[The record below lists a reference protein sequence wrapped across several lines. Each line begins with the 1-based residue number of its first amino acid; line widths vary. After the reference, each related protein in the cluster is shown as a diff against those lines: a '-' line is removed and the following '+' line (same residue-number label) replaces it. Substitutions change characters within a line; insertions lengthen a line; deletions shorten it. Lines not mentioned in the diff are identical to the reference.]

1 MIHKVRV
8 ATSKNLKVPTRHG
21 RRILIFLINIKG
33 LICNNSEDSEILH
46 VAPDGF
52 DFFTGKDYFL
62 QMTKRILVVEDD
74 TSIRELLVEL
84 LESEG
89 YQVASAINGLEGL
102 KYLQSNGN
110 PDLILIDLMM
120 PVMDGYSFR
129 TEQLKNTNWSKIPTV
144 VMSAEANAKE
154 KMKNFHI
161 TAFLSKPVELDTI
174 LKTVSRYS

>member
-1 MIHKVRV
+1 
-8 ATSKNLKVPTRHG
+8 
-21 RRILIFLINIKG
+21 
-33 LICNNSEDSEILH
+33 
-46 VAPDGF
+46 
-52 DFFTGKDYFL
+52 
-62 QMTKRILVVEDD
+62 MTKRILVVEDD

-89 YQVASAINGLEGL
+89 YEVASAVNGLDGL
-102 KYLQSNGN
+102 KHLQAKPN

-129 TEQLKNTNWSKIPTV
+129 TEQLKHQDWAKIPTV

-154 KMKNFHI
+154 KMRNFNI

-174 LKTVSRYS
+174 LNTVARYT

>member
-1 MIHKVRV
+1 
-8 ATSKNLKVPTRHG
+8 
-21 RRILIFLINIKG
+21 
-33 LICNNSEDSEILH
+33 
-46 VAPDGF
+46 
-52 DFFTGKDYFL
+52 
-62 QMTKRILVVEDD
+62 MTKRILVVEDD

-89 YQVASAINGLEGL
+89 YQVASAMNGLEGL
-102 KYLQSNGN
+102 KYLQTEGN

-129 TEQLKNTNWSKIPTV
+129 TEQLKNPKWAKVPTV

-154 KMKNFHI
+154 KMKNFNI

-174 LKTVSRYS
+174 LKTVARYS

>member
-1 MIHKVRV
+1 M
-8 ATSKNLKVPTRHG
+8 AKN
-21 RRILIFLINIKG
+21 
-33 LICNNSEDSEILH
+33 
-46 VAPDGF
+46 
-52 DFFTGKDYFL
+52 
-62 QMTKRILVVEDD
+62 ILVIEDD

-89 YQVASAINGLEGL
+89 YTVTSAINGLEGL
-102 KYLQSNGN
+102 KYLQDQNR

-120 PVMDGYSFR
+120 PVMDGYTFR
-129 TEQLKNTNWSKIPTV
+129 TEQLKNPLWSQIPTV

-154 KMKNFHI
+154 KMKNFNI

>member
-1 MIHKVRV
+1 
-8 ATSKNLKVPTRHG
+8 
-21 RRILIFLINIKG
+21 
-33 LICNNSEDSEILH
+33 
-46 VAPDGF
+46 
-52 DFFTGKDYFL
+52 
-62 QMTKRILVVEDD
+62 MTKRILVVEDD

-102 KYLQSNGN
+102 KYLQSNQN

-129 TEQLKNTNWSKIPTV
+129 TEQLKNPDWSKIPTV

-154 KMKNFHI
+154 KMKNFNI

>member
-1 MIHKVRV
+1 
-8 ATSKNLKVPTRHG
+8 
-21 RRILIFLINIKG
+21 
-33 LICNNSEDSEILH
+33 
-46 VAPDGF
+46 
-52 DFFTGKDYFL
+52 
-62 QMTKRILVVEDD
+62 MTKRILVVEDD

-89 YQVASAINGLEGL
+89 YEVASAVNGLEGL
-102 KYLQSNGN
+102 KHLQSMDG

-129 TEQLKNTNWSKIPTV
+129 TEQLKNPDWAKIPTV

-154 KMKNFHI
+154 KMKNFNI
-161 TAFLSKPVELDTI
+161 TAFLSKPVELETI

>member
-1 MIHKVRV
+1 M
-8 ATSKNLKVPTRHG
+8 
-21 RRILIFLINIKG
+21 
-33 LICNNSEDSEILH
+33 
-46 VAPDGF
+46 
-52 DFFTGKDYFL
+52 
-62 QMTKRILVVEDD
+62 MTKRILVVEDD

-89 YQVASAINGLEGL
+89 YKVASAVNGLDGL
-102 KYLQSNGN
+102 KQLQASEA

-129 TEQLKNTNWSKIPTV
+129 TEQLKNPVWAKIPTV

-154 KMKNFHI
+154 KMKNFNI

-174 LKTVSRYS
+174 LNTVARYS

>member
-1 MIHKVRV
+1 MTFTRAK
-8 ATSKNLKVPTRHG
+8 ATS
-21 RRILIFLINIKG
+21 
-33 LICNNSEDSEILH
+33 
-46 VAPDGF
+46 
-52 DFFTGKDYFL
+52 
-62 QMTKRILVVEDD
+62 QMMTKRILVVEDD

-89 YQVASAINGLEGL
+89 YKVASAVNGLDGL
-102 KYLQSNGN
+102 KQLQATES

-129 TEQLKNTNWSKIPTV
+129 TEQLKNPAWAKIPTV

-154 KMKNFHI
+154 KMKNFNI

-174 LKTVSRYS
+174 LNTVARYS

>member
-1 MIHKVRV
+1 
-8 ATSKNLKVPTRHG
+8 
-21 RRILIFLINIKG
+21 
-33 LICNNSEDSEILH
+33 
-46 VAPDGF
+46 
-52 DFFTGKDYFL
+52 
-62 QMTKRILVVEDD
+62 MTKRILVVEDD

-89 YQVASAINGLEGL
+89 YEVASAVNGLEGL
-102 KYLQSNGN
+102 KHLQSQNN

-129 TEQLKNTNWSKIPTV
+129 TEQLKNPDWSKIPTV

-154 KMKNFHI
+154 KMKNFNI

-174 LKTVSRYS
+174 LKTVARYS

>member
-1 MIHKVRV
+1 M
-8 ATSKNLKVPTRHG
+8 AKN
-21 RRILIFLINIKG
+21 
-33 LICNNSEDSEILH
+33 
-46 VAPDGF
+46 
-52 DFFTGKDYFL
+52 
-62 QMTKRILVVEDD
+62 ILVIEDD

-89 YQVASAINGLEGL
+89 YNVASAINGLEGL
-102 KYLQSNGN
+102 KYLERTGR

-129 TEQLKNTNWSKIPTV
+129 TEQLKNPSWSQIPTV

-154 KMKNFHI
+154 KMKNFNI

-174 LKTVSRYS
+174 LKTVARFS

>member
-1 MIHKVRV
+1 M
-8 ATSKNLKVPTRHG
+8 A
-21 RRILIFLINIKG
+21 
-33 LICNNSEDSEILH
+33 
-46 VAPDGF
+46 
-52 DFFTGKDYFL
+52 
-62 QMTKRILVVEDD
+62 KRILVVEDD

-89 YQVASAINGLEGL
+89 YAVASAVNGLEGL
-102 KYLQSNGN
+102 KYLQNEIN

-129 TEQLKNTNWSKIPTV
+129 TEQLKNANWSKIPTV

-154 KMKNFHI
+154 KMKNFNI

-174 LKTVSRYS
+174 LKTVARFS

>member
-1 MIHKVRV
+1 M
-8 ATSKNLKVPTRHG
+8 A
-21 RRILIFLINIKG
+21 
-33 LICNNSEDSEILH
+33 
-46 VAPDGF
+46 
-52 DFFTGKDYFL
+52 
-62 QMTKRILVVEDD
+62 KRILVVEDD

-89 YQVASAINGLEGL
+89 YVVASAVNGLEGL
-102 KYLQSNGN
+102 KILQSETS

-129 TEQLKNTNWSKIPTV
+129 TEQLKNPTWSKIPTV

-154 KMKNFHI
+154 KMKNFSI

-174 LKTVSRYS
+174 LKTVARFS

>member
-1 MIHKVRV
+1 
-8 ATSKNLKVPTRHG
+8 
-21 RRILIFLINIKG
+21 
-33 LICNNSEDSEILH
+33 
-46 VAPDGF
+46 
-52 DFFTGKDYFL
+52 
-62 QMTKRILVVEDD
+62 MTKRILVVEDD

-102 KYLQSNGN
+102 KYLQSNNN

-129 TEQLKNTNWSKIPTV
+129 TEQLKNPDWSKIPTV

-154 KMKNFHI
+154 KMKNFNI

>member
-1 MIHKVRV
+1 
-8 ATSKNLKVPTRHG
+8 
-21 RRILIFLINIKG
+21 
-33 LICNNSEDSEILH
+33 
-46 VAPDGF
+46 
-52 DFFTGKDYFL
+52 
-62 QMTKRILVVEDD
+62 MTKQILVVEDD

-89 YQVASAINGLEGL
+89 YAVASAVNGLEGI
-102 KYLQSNGN
+102 KYLQSQQI

-129 TEQLKNTNWSKIPTV
+129 SEQLKNTSWAKIPTV

-154 KMKNFHI
+154 KMKNFNI

-174 LKTVSRYS
+174 LKTVAQYS

>member
-1 MIHKVRV
+1 
-8 ATSKNLKVPTRHG
+8 
-21 RRILIFLINIKG
+21 
-33 LICNNSEDSEILH
+33 
-46 VAPDGF
+46 
-52 DFFTGKDYFL
+52 
-62 QMTKRILVVEDD
+62 MTKRILVVEDD

-89 YQVASAINGLEGL
+89 YSVSSAVNGLEGL
-102 KYLQSNGN
+102 KILQAHAN

-129 TEQLKNTNWSKIPTV
+129 SEQLKNSNWAQIPTV

-154 KMKNFHI
+154 KMKNFNI

-174 LKTVSRYS
+174 LKTVAKYS